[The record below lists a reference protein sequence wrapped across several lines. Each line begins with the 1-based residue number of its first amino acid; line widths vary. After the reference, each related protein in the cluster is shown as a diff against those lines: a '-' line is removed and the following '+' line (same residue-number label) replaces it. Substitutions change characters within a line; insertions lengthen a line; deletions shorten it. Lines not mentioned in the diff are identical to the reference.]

1 MTNGVFPTE
10 LLTEVEYVLDVE
22 LNVTDVMTLDNLR
35 SILTS
40 GNFSMA
46 LSNTVN
52 VTQINITTGQWS
64 VLIESKK
71 DNGLVLT
78 VTCTLCI

>member
-1 MTNGVFPTE
+1 MKYWLVTSSVFPTV

-35 SILTS
+35 DILSS

-46 LSNTVN
+46 LSDTVN
-52 VTQINITTGQWS
+52 VTQINITTGQW
-64 VLIESKK
+64 I
-71 DNGLVLT
+71 
-78 VTCTLCI
+78 